1 MGSCF
6 IRIRSKR
13 MEKMRSDLEHDVGRA
28 IKLEREAYD
37 LYMELLGKSKTRNT
51 QDLFSEFAKQELKH
65 ESLLKAFL
73 QFEDFEKAKKRIKA
87 EFEGFCAIGDRI
99 DPSEDTRSVLEGFEL
114 AIDQER
120 KAQRLYKELLED
132 ADDDQVIELFK
143 ALLKEE
149 VEHELLLKGEHDKLF
164 G

>member
-1 MGSCF
+1 
-6 IRIRSKR
+6 

-87 EFEGFCAIGDRI
+87 EFEGFCA
-99 DPSEDTRSVLEGFEL
+99 
-114 AIDQER
+114 
-120 KAQRLYKELLED
+120 
-132 ADDDQVIELFK
+132 
-143 ALLKEE
+143 
-149 VEHELLLKGEHDKLF
+149 
-164 G
+164 